1 MRKLSIVFL
10 WAFIVLLLL
19 SILVGITATILQ
31 FVIGE
36 IAAGFSDLLWTCI
49 SGWVLAATVGV
60 KAHEKG
66 GEQNAQ

>member
-49 SGWVLAATVGV
+49 SGWVLADTVGV
-60 KAHEKG
+60 KVHAKEREG
-66 GEQNAQ
+66 